1 MSRQSESRDRSGR
14 KERVLHTRVSEELS
28 EDIRRFAEEVRVPA
42 SNLVRN
48 VLEEVFSVVESVS
61 DDVGGVLGDLRE
73 EARDARQ
80 RILGQ
85 RPRRSGSER
94 AARGSFDED
103 VERELRRDERG
114 EAGVGGVG
122 RFCGGLRGPCPGA
135 CLPRGPR
142 LAAPAVEPGCIVCRL
157 RRAPAPG
164 RERVLRG
171 EVDGAVRGGRL
182 LRVRAPLS
190 LAPGGSAEPLRG
202 GVEPSQHLLEA
213 SRDGLLP
220 GRVSGDVELAGAH
233 PRERDV
239 PDLAWA

>member
-114 EAGVGGVG
+114 EAAPSQAPRFPEVLGWQPLLSNQAASCAGCGV
-122 RFCGGLRGPCPGA
+122 
-135 CLPRGPR
+135 
-142 LAAPAVEPGCIVCRL
+142 RL
-157 RRAPAPG
+157 RQ
-164 RERVLRG
+164 G
-171 EVDGAVRGGRL
+171 ETVFFGVKSTG
-182 LRVRAPLS
+182 LS
-190 LAPGGSAEPLRG
+190 EVVVCSEC
-202 GVEPSQHLLEA
+202 V
-213 SRDGLLP
+213 
-220 GRVSGDVELAGAH
+220 
-233 PRERDV
+233 PR
-239 PDLAWA
+239 